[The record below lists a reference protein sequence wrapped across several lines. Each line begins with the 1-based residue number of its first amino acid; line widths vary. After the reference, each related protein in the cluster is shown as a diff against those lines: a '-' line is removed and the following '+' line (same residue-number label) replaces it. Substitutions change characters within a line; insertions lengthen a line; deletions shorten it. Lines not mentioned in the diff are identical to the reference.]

1 MRHPYQTVHC
11 LKSRRYRLSP
21 THKVAHEK
29 DIPLSIHHRLSI
41 KSQMAQRY
49 SNLREQ
55 TYRLAMLEDAG
66 DNVDRLS
73 SIGSRLVDHGLS
85 LSYMI
90 FLIEYSSRPDKAKK
104 ILEKRITERFVEDRT
119 LYTSNDPHIT

>member
-1 MRHPYQTVHC
+1 
-11 LKSRRYRLSP
+11 
-21 THKVAHEK
+21 
-29 DIPLSIHHRLSI
+29 
-41 KSQMAQRY
+41 MAQRY